1 MGLTI
6 EPSGQ
11 ACGAAIRGIDLR
23 ESLDPETVADIR
35 AHWLEHKV
43 LSFPDQVLTDEDQ
56 GRFTQYFG
64 PYGDDP
70 FFDPVDGHS
79 HVAAIHRGADET
91 TPLFAESWHSDWSF
105 QAFPPD
111 GTCLYGRIIPPSGG
125 DTLFA
130 NQTAALANLPTDLRS
145 QVEQLSG
152 IHSARLSYAPDG
164 MYGADDD
171 AAGRQMAITYDD
183 SAYDTQLHPLVRVH
197 PETREPT
204 LYSTIGYI
212 IGIDG
217 LSDAEARELLIAI
230 YHHQI
235 DEAVQYRHR
244 WEPNMLVM
252 WDNRCVL
259 HRATGGYEGH
269 ERLLHRTTIGYNADA
284 R

>member
-23 ESLDPETVADIR
+23 ESLDPETVAEIR
-35 AHWLEHKV
+35 SIWLEHKV

-64 PYGDDP
+64 PYGNDP
-70 FFDPVDGHS
+70 FFDPVDGHP
-79 HVAAIHRGADET
+79 HVAAIRRGADET

-130 NQTAALANLPTDLRS
+130 NQTAALTNLPTDLRTR
-145 QVEQLSG
+145 VEQLSG

-197 PETREPT
+197 PETGEPT

-217 LSDAEARELLIAI
+217 LPDAQARELLISI

-235 DEAVQYRHR
+235 AESVQYRHV

-269 ERLLHRTTIGYNADA
+269 ERLLHRTTIGYNPAN
-284 R
+284 

>member
-1 MGLTI
+1 MGLEI

-11 ACGAAIRGIDLR
+11 ACGATVRGVDLR
-23 ESLDPETVADIR
+23 ASLSAETVAEIR
-35 AHWLEHKV
+35 TQWLEHKV
-43 LSFPDQVLTDEDQ
+43 LSFPDQILTDDDQ

-64 PYGDDP
+64 PFGDDP
-70 FFDPVDGHS
+70 FFDPVDGHPN
-79 HVAAIHRGADET
+79 VAAIHRGADET

-105 QAFPPD
+105 QQFPPD
-111 GTCLYGRIIPPSGG
+111 GTCLYGRVIPPAGG

-130 NQTAALANLPTDLRS
+130 DQTKALQSLPPDLRAR
-145 QVEQLSG
+145 VETLSG

-164 MYGADDD
+164 MYGEHDD
-171 AAGRQMAITYDD
+171 AAGRQMAITYDE
-183 SAYDTQLHPLVRVH
+183 SAYDTQLHPLVRTH
-197 PETREPT
+197 PETGEAT

-217 LSDAEARELLIAI
+217 MSEADARELLISI

-235 DEAVQYRHR
+235 DEAVQYRHV

-269 ERLLHRTTIGYNADA
+269 ERLLHRTTIGFNANP
-284 R
+284 